1 MNVDAQDT
9 HLYEQVAGKMMR
21 LIEKG
26 TLKPGEKLPSIRK
39 LSAQM
44 GVSISTV
51 LQSYLRMEDRGMIEA
66 RPKSGYYVRHR
77 PRELPPEPK
86 MSSPSP
92 TASSVDIGELLL
104 EVHDAIMDPGIVPL
118 GAATPNDELL
128 PTRKLYR
135 LLGAVARRH
144 EAVSNRYDSPQGNPS
159 LRRQIARRAIDWGG
173 TVVTDDIVITFGCT
187 VALNL
192 CLRAVTREGD
202 AVAVESPVYFG
213 FLQILE
219 SLRLKAVEIPTHPRE
234 GMSAEGLE
242 GAIRKQKIAAVF
254 LSANFQNPLGSCM
267 SDAHK
272 EEIVR
277 LLASKGVPL
286 LEDDVYGDLYFGAAR
301 PKAMKAFDRE
311 ENVLLCSS
319 FSKTISPGF
328 RIGWTLPGRH
338 IEKVKRL
345 KLASTI
351 STATL
356 PQMAIAEMLA
366 NGGYDHYLRGA
377 RKAYRAQAGM
387 MIQAVKKY
395 FPEGTRVTRPTGG
408 TVLWVE
414 FPGRIDSV
422 ELYRKA
428 LEKNISIVPGPLFSP
443 KRQYGNCIRL
453 NCGNTWSERT
463 EEAMITLGRLAERM
477 I

>member
-1 MNVDAQDT
+1 MEVVSQEA

-26 TLKPGEKLPSIRK
+26 TLKPGEKLPSVRK

-51 LQSYLRMEDRGMIEA
+51 LQSYLRMEDRGIIEA
-66 RPKSGYYVRHR
+66 RPKSGYYVRQR
-77 PRELPPEPK
+77 ARDLPPEPK
-86 MSSPSP
+86 MSSPST

-144 EAVSNRYDSPQGNPS
+144 EAESNRYDSPQGNPS

-173 TVVTDDIVITFGCT
+173 TVVPDDIVITFGCT
-187 VALNL
+187 EALNL

-202 AVAVESPVYFG
+202 TVAVESPVYFG

-242 GAIRKQKIAAVF
+242 AAIKKQKIAAVF

-267 SDAHK
+267 SDGRK

-286 LEDDVYGDLYFGAAR
+286 LEDDVYGDLYFGSAR
-301 PKAMKAFDRE
+301 PKAIKALDRE

-328 RIGWTLPGRH
+328 RIGWTIPGKH
-338 IEKVKRL
+338 IERVRRL
-345 KLASTI
+345 KLSSTI

-366 NGGYDHYLRGA
+366 NGGYDRYLRGA
-377 RKAYRAQAGM
+377 REAYRVQADM
-387 MIQAVKKY
+387 MIQAVKRY
-395 FPEGTRVTRPTGG
+395 FPEGTSVTRPTGG
-408 TVLWVE
+408 TVLWVQ
-414 FPGRIDSV
+414 FPAGIDSV
-422 ELYRKA
+422 DLYRKA
-428 LEKNISIVPGPLFSP
+428 LEKKISIVPGPLFSP
-443 KRQYGNCIRL
+443 NRQYRNCIRL

>member
-1 MNVDAQDT
+1 MEVASRET
-9 HLYEQVAGKMMR
+9 HLYEQVADKMTR

-26 TLKPGEKLPSIRK
+26 TLKPGEKLPSVRK
-39 LSAQM
+39 LSLQM

-51 LQSYLRMEDRGMIEA
+51 LQSYLRMEDRGTIEA
-66 RPKSGYYVRHR
+66 RPKSGYYVRER

-92 TASSVDIGELLL
+92 TASTVDIGELLL

-135 LLGAVARRH
+135 LLGTVARRH
-144 EAVSNRYDSPQGNPS
+144 EAASNRYDSPQGNPG
-159 LRRQIARRAIDWGG
+159 LRRQIARRGIDWGG
-173 TVVTDDIVITFGCT
+173 TIVPDDIVITFGCT
-187 VALNL
+187 EALNL

-202 AVAVESPVYFG
+202 TVAVESPVYFG

-219 SLRLKAVEIPTHPRE
+219 SLRLKALEIPTHPRE
-234 GMSAEGLE
+234 GMSTDAL
-242 GAIRKQKIAAVF
+242 ASALKKQKIAAVF

-267 SDAHK
+267 SDERK
-272 EEIVR
+272 VEIVR
-277 LLASKGVPL
+277 LLASRGIPL
-286 LEDDVYGDLYFGAAR
+286 LEDDVYGDLYFGNAR
-301 PKAMKAFDRE
+301 PKALKAFDRE

-328 RIGWTLPGRH
+328 RIGWTIPGRH
-338 IEKVKRL
+338 IERVRRL
-345 KLASTI
+345 KLSSTI

-377 RKAYRAQAGM
+377 REAYRAQADR
-387 MIQAVKKY
+387 MIQAVKRY
-395 FPEGTRVTRPTGG
+395 FPEGTSVTRPAGG

-414 FPGRIDSV
+414 FPEGIDSV
-422 ELYRKA
+422 VLYRRA

-477 I
+477 T

>member
-1 MNVDAQDT
+1 MEVSARET

-26 TLKPGEKLPSIRK
+26 TLKPGEKLPSVRK
-39 LSAQM
+39 LSLRM
-44 GVSISTV
+44 GVSVSTV

-66 RPKSGYYVRHR
+66 RPKSGYYVRER

-86 MSSPSP
+86 MSAPSC

-135 LLGAVARRH
+135 LLGAVARRY
-144 EAVSNRYDSPQGNPS
+144 ETVSNRYDSPQGNPA

-173 TVVTDDIVITFGCT
+173 TVVPDDIVITFGCT
-187 VALNL
+187 EALNL

-202 AVAVESPVYFG
+202 TVAVESPVYFG

-219 SLRLKAVEIPTHPRE
+219 SLRLKALEIPTHPRE
-234 GMSAEGLE
+234 GMSTEGLE
-242 GAIRKQKIAAVF
+242 AALRKQKIAAVF

-277 LLASKGVPL
+277 LLATKGIPL

-301 PKAMKAFDRE
+301 PKAMKAFDKD
-311 ENVLLCSS
+311 ENVMLCSS

-328 RIGWTLPGRH
+328 RIGWTLPGKH
-338 IEKVKRL
+338 IERVRRL
-345 KLASTI
+345 KLSSTI

-366 NGGYDHYLRGA
+366 NGGYDRYLRGA
-377 RKAYRAQAGM
+377 RVAYQSQTDM
-387 MIQAVKKY
+387 MIRAVKKY
-395 FPEGTRVTRPTGG
+395 FPEGSSVTRPTGG
-408 TVLWVE
+408 TVLWVG
-414 FPGRIDSV
+414 FPASVDSV

-443 KRQYGNCIRL
+443 KRQYRNCIRL

>member
-1 MNVDAQDT
+1 METSAQEA
-9 HLYEQVAGKMMR
+9 HLYEQVAGKLMR

-26 TLKPGEKLPSIRK
+26 TLKPGEKLPSVRK
-39 LSAQM
+39 LSVQM

-51 LQSYLRMEDRGMIEA
+51 LQSYLRMEDRGIIEA
-66 RPKSGYYVRHR
+66 RPKSGYYVRLR

-86 MSSPSP
+86 MSSPSS

-104 EVHDAIMDPGIVPL
+104 EVHDAIMDPAIVPL

-135 LLGAVARRH
+135 LLGSVARRH
-144 EAVSNRYDSPQGNPS
+144 EAESNRYDSPQGNPS

-173 TVVTDDIVITFGCT
+173 TVVPDDIVITFGCT
-187 VALNL
+187 EALNL

-202 AVAVESPVYFG
+202 TVAVESPVYFG

-219 SLRLKAVEIPTHPRE
+219 SLRLKALEIPTHPRE
-234 GMSAEGLE
+234 GMSVGALE
-242 GAIRKQKIAAVF
+242 TAIRKQKIAAVF

-267 SDAHK
+267 SDARK

-277 LLASKGVPL
+277 LLAAREVPL
-286 LEDDVYGDLYFGAAR
+286 LEDDVYGDLYFGNTR
-301 PKAMKAFDRE
+301 PKALKALDRE

-328 RIGWTLPGRH
+328 RIGWTLPGKH
-338 IEKVKRL
+338 IERVRRL
-345 KLASTI
+345 KLSSTI

-366 NGGYDHYLRGA
+366 NGGYDRYLRGA
-377 RKAYRAQAGM
+377 RDAYRAQAGM

-395 FPEGTRVTRPTGG
+395 FPEGTSVTRPTGG

-414 FPGRIDSV
+414 FPAGVDSV
-422 ELYRKA
+422 DLYRKA
-428 LEKNISIVPGPLFSP
+428 LEKKISIVPGPLFSP
-443 KRQYGNCIRL
+443 KRQYRNCIRL